1 MAHPD
6 TPTLAS
12 LEIHSGVFGWARKG
26 MRSLNH
32 LPNDRLPRSLWVA
45 LRGGYHSEVQHW
57 NFCSTFSPATPRP
70 SQCSLF
76 YWSHHP
82 HNHSQDRIFEIGYRS
97 GSKFSG
103 HTQKCEQSSVRSPI
117 IYTERQSPHPS
128 HHRMHCYPQKRT
140 IRLSSIPRLESIA
153 LQAYTNTIQLGPP
166 VSCLRHRR
174 SAGSKHKHKICTDR
188 F

>member
-1 MAHPD
+1 MIPTDGNLPPKCIVLWLSALTFLKPDNEPKGVKHILAHPD

-12 LEIHSGVFGWARKG
+12 LEIHSGVFAWARKG

-32 LPNDRLPRSLWVA
+32 LPNDRLPRRLWEA

-57 NFCSTFSPATPRP
+57 KFCSTFSPETLRP

-82 HNHSQDRIFEIGYRS
+82 HKHSQDRVFEIGYRS

-103 HTQKCEQSSVRSPI
+103 HTQKCE
-117 IYTERQSPHPS
+117 
-128 HHRMHCYPQKRT
+128 
-140 IRLSSIPRLESIA
+140 
-153 LQAYTNTIQLGPP
+153 
-166 VSCLRHRR
+166 
-174 SAGSKHKHKICTDR
+174 
-188 F
+188 